1 MVDNAYVGVLPALVY
16 IVSTVC
22 VSVMFLLC
30 ETAAVTRS
38 AQVCLYSWSALC
50 LDRQRVI
57 FCRCYYFEQTE
68 WWYTNSL

>member
-30 ETAAVTRS
+30 ETAAVTLS
-38 AQVCLYSWSALC
+38 AQVRLYS
-50 LDRQRVI
+50 
-57 FCRCYYFEQTE
+57 
-68 WWYTNSL
+68 